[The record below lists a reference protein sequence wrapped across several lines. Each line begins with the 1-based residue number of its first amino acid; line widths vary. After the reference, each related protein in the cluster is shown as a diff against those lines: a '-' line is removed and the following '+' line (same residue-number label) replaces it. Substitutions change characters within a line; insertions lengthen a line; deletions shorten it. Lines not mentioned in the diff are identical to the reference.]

1 MNTVTKGVSYVVLT
15 IVVIAT
21 LLISYIAV
29 DHNARR
35 YVFTRIAPAYNL
47 YQHMVMRQSVR
58 EGEFQN
64 ISESLINYLEI
75 SEMLSDS
82 KSPMLVGIV
91 EVVEEVAERATS
103 PQDFNYLEPVF
114 RKLIGLDSNLYKAR
128 IWLARALIKKDPEEA
143 LLHIQKAI
151 QLSPSNENA
160 YREIINIVQ
169 NTDFDTEK
177 LFCNQY
183 FSAQFGETQPR
194 SYRNYFGGL
203 GLNSFALEFTNNK
216 EKINLYPHSGLQLKT
231 TNSYEFTPLSVVNAN
246 GFNLY
251 LSTLPGLKITIK
263 KINIFTENSKYSI
276 NGSEFSISSKHG
288 YVVNDTDG
296 SVSLVS
302 LASNDDERL
311 SIRYKSILNN
321 INKVELIMSFERL
334 PLTNSTL
341 CQ

>member
-1 MNTVTKGVSYVVLT
+1 MNSIFKGVSYIVLT
-15 IVVIAT
+15 VIIAAT
-21 LLISYIAV
+21 ILISYISI

-35 YVFTRIAPAYNL
+35 YVFIRIAPVYNL
-47 YQHMVMRQSVR
+47 YQHMIMRERVQER
-58 EGEFQN
+58 EFQN
-64 ISESLINYLEI
+64 ISESLLDYLEI
-75 SEMLSDS
+75 SEMLSDGKS
-82 KSPMLVGIV
+82 KMLVGIV
-91 EVVEEVAERATS
+91 NVVEEVADRATS
-103 PQDFNYLEPVF
+103 AQDFQHLERVF
-114 RKLIGLDSNLYKAR
+114 KKLIKLDPNLYKAR
-128 IWLARALIKKDPEEA
+128 IWLARALIKKNPEEA
-143 LLHIQKAI
+143 ALHIQKAM
-151 QLSPSNENA
+151 QLSASNESA

-169 NTDFDTEK
+169 NTDFDIDK
-177 LFCNQY
+177 LFCDQY

-263 KINIFTENSKYSI
+263 KINIYTENSKYSI

-288 YVVNDTDG
+288 YIINDTGG
-296 SVSLVS
+296 SISLVS

-321 INKVELIMSFERL
+321 INKVELIMLFERL
-334 PLTNSTL
+334 PLANSTL

>member
-1 MNTVTKGVSYVVLT
+1 MNSIVKGISYVILT

-35 YVFTRIAPAYNL
+35 YIFIRIAPAYNL
-47 YQHMVMRQSVR
+47 YQHMIMRERVQER
-58 EGEFQN
+58 EFQN
-64 ISESLINYLEI
+64 ISESLLNYLEI
-75 SEMLSDS
+75 SEMLSDGKS
-82 KSPMLVGIV
+82 KMLVGIV
-91 EVVEEVAERATS
+91 NVVEEVAERATS
-103 PQDFNYLEPVF
+103 TQDFQYLERVF
-114 RKLIGLDSNLYKAR
+114 RKLIELDPNLYKAR
-128 IWLARALIKKDPEEA
+128 VWLARALIKKDPEEA
-143 LLHIQKAI
+143 VLHIQKAM
-151 QLSPSNENA
+151 QLSASNESA

-177 LFCNQY
+177 LFCKKY

-216 EKINLYPHSGLQLKT
+216 EKINLYPHSGLQLQT
-231 TNSYEFTPLSVVNAN
+231 TNSYEFTPLSVVDAN

-263 KINIFTENSKYSI
+263 KINIYTEDSKYSI
-276 NGSEFSISSKHG
+276 SGSEFSISSKHG
-288 YVVNDTDG
+288 YVINDTDG

-302 LASNDDERL
+302 LASNDDEKL
-311 SIRYKSILNN
+311 SIRYESILNN